1 MKPPDLKCGIISG
14 KVNKADRRK
23 QKVKISFVYRLVSCG
38 HYCLSFVLPYQITS
52 LVSCGHY
59 VCRYL
64 HTFPNLHY
72 LYTLYVYIYIYL
84 YTNEILTFCFLR
96 SALFT
101 LPDIIPHFRSGGF
114 MEVCKSE
121 YIYIYTYNVYR

>member
-1 MKPPDLKCGIISG
+1 LVSCGHYCL
-14 KVNKADRRK
+14 
-23 QKVKISFVYRLVSCG
+23 SFVLPHQINPLVYCGHYCLSFVLPYQITPLVSCG

-114 MEVCKSE
+114 MEVCKSDE
-121 YIYIYTYNVYR
+121 F